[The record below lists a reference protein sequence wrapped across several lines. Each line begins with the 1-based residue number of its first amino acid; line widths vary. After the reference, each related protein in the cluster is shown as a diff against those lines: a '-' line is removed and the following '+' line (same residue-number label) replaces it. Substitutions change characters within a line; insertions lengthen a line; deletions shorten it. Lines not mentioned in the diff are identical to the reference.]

1 MSPGIAAI
9 VPPHGSHRLF
19 WNNYPATALD
29 HDLSNAVETA
39 LLFISINGFLSD
51 PKGLTCITLHFFT
64 DFNEVFTSDT
74 MTGRRKPTVRDSGI
88 QSMRASRLEPV
99 LGKNHHPPL
108 LKRQVTCQSIRTT
121 GASRSW
127 TGDQCFK
134 VKKAGRYRKARVPD
148 DRFTGPWF
156 R

>member
-74 MTGRRKPTVRDSGI
+74 T
-88 QSMRASRLEPV
+88 
-99 LGKNHHPPL
+99 
-108 LKRQVTCQSIRTT
+108 
-121 GASRSW
+121 
-127 TGDQCFK
+127 
-134 VKKAGRYRKARVPD
+134 
-148 DRFTGPWF
+148 
-156 R
+156 